1 MKTELMRP
9 AMLHEHY
16 AMRGDVVR
24 LGRQVAY
31 AEAVIKND
39 KDEIVSRSTGTF
51 MVHRAEEA

>member
-1 MKTELMRP
+1 MRP

-51 MVHRAEEA
+51 MVHRAEES